1 MSLLRVMPLKK
12 ILMNGVKEV
21 LLAEYN
27 EESKFFDKIY
37 EVYDIN
43 YAPYILKSFYKEDE
57 INDTPFRTNYPNG
70 LEVEVFR
77 HGEIDWIYYYIV

>member
-1 MSLLRVMPLKK
+1 MKCV
-12 ILMNGVKEV
+12 LMNKKKEV

-57 INDTPFRTNYPNG
+57 INDTPLELIYPNG
-70 LEVEVFR
+70 SEVEVFR
-77 HGEIDWIYYYIV
+77 HGEIDWICYYIV

>member
-1 MSLLRVMPLKK
+1 MSLLRVMSLKK

-57 INDTPFRTNYPNG
+57 LMILLLELIYPNG
-70 LEVEVFR
+70 LEEEAFL
-77 HGEIDWIYYYIV
+77 HGVIDWIYYYIA